1 MRRLVEKGQLRI
13 ATGESDDND
22 EMNEREHTFS
32 DVARHSWS
40 QIAAPSAG
48 HPCCGGLLLL
58 LLLML
63 LSMMMM
69 HGRLRVVTR
78 RSYFV
83 RCALPQRAVA
93 LGLSLG
99 LLLQSSF
106 VQQDSGLLRHWRHST
121 TCNDVPGTVPS
132 GDRSVQG
139 RRL

>member
-1 MRRLVEKGQLRI
+1 MVIKD
-13 ATGESDDND
+13 A
-22 EMNEREHTFS
+22 MNERELTVS
-32 DVARHSWS
+32 DAARHSWS
-40 QIAAPSAG
+40 RIAAPSAG
-48 HPCCGGLLLL
+48 YPYCCGLP
-58 LLLML
+58 LLML
-63 LSMMMM
+63 LSMRLM

-83 RCALPQRAVA
+83 RSALPQRAVA

-139 RRL
+139 RR

>member
-1 MRRLVEKGQLRI
+1 MVIKD
-13 ATGESDDND
+13 A
-22 EMNEREHTFS
+22 MNERELTVS
-32 DVARHSWS
+32 DAARHSWS
-40 QIAAPSAG
+40 RIAALSAD
-48 HPCCGGLLLL
+48 HLCCGGLLLL
-58 LLLML
+58 LLLL

-83 RCALPQRAVA
+83 RSALPQCAVA

-139 RRL
+139 RR